1 MFRFNGEKYTV
12 KTKKKTV
19 VKLIINENVLKK
31 LKVGKKVTYSATYT
45 GKIVKKKLLKL
56 TIMN

>member
-1 MFRFNGEKYTV
+1 MV
-12 KTKKKTV
+12 KNTLLKQKKKTV